1 GPEGQPVMSA
11 ERHYIWQVSCC
22 DAAVV
27 SLMDG
32 AGGTGEPVQP
42 DGASDRFGGDRGDRS
57 NGRVRRGTA
66 PCRSRWAGDGR
77 GVAVAPVAGDRTG
90 GSDRDRAAWRVPR
103 PRQGHGAAGAGPVA
117 VWQQPDGGWHR

>member
-1 GPEGQPVMSA
+1 MTA

-66 PCRSRWAGDGR
+66 PCRSRGAGDGR
-77 GVAVAPVAGDRTG
+77 GVAAAPVAGYRTG
-90 GSDRDRAAWRVPR
+90 VATVAAP
-103 PRQGHGAAGAGPVA
+103 PGPFLGPGKRHVL
-117 VWQQPDGGWHR
+117 